1 MDSLSN
7 KLNELETHA
16 ELYKADLILL
26 TEHLSKNTSSK
37 FENVFSLTGYNS
49 FEDISG
55 RGVCIFYKQHLNVT
69 THDTINKIYK
79 PSLFVNIKTS
89 NVPLNIGLI
98 YRSPNS
104 EEKENK
110 KLINQLNFASKKL
123 KNLVIFGDFNHPSID
138 WDNYYS
144 TKSEDHCDSK
154 FLFEVMK
161 INTNQLITS
170 PTHHKPNCKSTLID
184 LILTKYPEVI
194 TNIKQNPP
202 IGKSHHQV
210 ITAQLKTAKSNFK
223 SKDITSPKI
232 IKPNFDKADYVAIN
246 NYLNNENWDE
256 ILDNKSV
263 DETWELIK
271 DKIQQVQQIYVPKKF
286 INIVKARSN
295 PVTIDDNLHFLLKEK
310 RYLFKYYK
318 KYKTKTSLYNYNL
331 ARNRVSYKI
340 KSMKIN
346 KETNIAKNIKQNP
359 KAFYQYV
366 ASKTLKKEGVKE
378 LENDKGELTNNDHE
392 KCEILNNFFSSVFT
406 KENDEDIPDFIYDKD
421 IPNPLLNCSVSIPE
435 FEKALLNL
443 NVNKSPGPDNFH
455 PKLLKHSAKSLA
467 KPLKIL
473 FDKTLLEG
481 KLPLDFKL
489 AEVRPIFKKG
499 IKTSPGNY
507 RPVSLTSIVCKLMES
522 FIKKSLNEHLIN
534 NNILSEHQYGFVS
547 GRSTITQLLV
557 TLNEWLYNLDN
568 DIPTD
573 AAYMDFRK
581 AFDSV
586 PHKRLINKLK
596 AYKIDGPILKWII
609 SFLSDRFQYVKLN
622 NASSSKL
629 KVTSGVPQ
637 GSVLG
642 PTLFIYFINDLPNV
656 TNDTPV
662 KIFADDTKVY
672 NGINNVE
679 NVKKTTR
686 VY

>member
-1 MDSLSN
+1 
-7 KLNELETHA
+7 
-16 ELYKADLILL
+16 
-26 TEHLSKNTSSK
+26 
-37 FENVFSLTGYNS
+37 
-49 FEDISG
+49 
-55 RGVCIFYKQHLNVT
+55 
-69 THDTINKIYK
+69 
-79 PSLFVNIKTS
+79 
-89 NVPLNIGLI
+89 
-98 YRSPNS
+98 
-104 EEKENK
+104 
-110 KLINQLNFASKKL
+110 
-123 KNLVIFGDFNHPSID
+123 
-138 WDNYYS
+138 
-144 TKSEDHCDSK
+144 
-154 FLFEVMK
+154 
-161 INTNQLITS
+161 
-170 PTHHKPNCKSTLID
+170 
-184 LILTKYPEVI
+184 
-194 TNIKQNPP
+194 
-202 IGKSHHQV
+202 
-210 ITAQLKTAKSNFK
+210 
-223 SKDITSPKI
+223 
-232 IKPNFDKADYVAIN
+232 
-246 NYLNNENWDE
+246 
-256 ILDNKSV
+256 
-263 DETWELIK
+263 
-271 DKIQQVQQIYVPKKF
+271 
-286 INIVKARSN
+286 
-295 PVTIDDNLHFLLKEK
+295 
-310 RYLFKYYK
+310 
-318 KYKTKTSLYNYNL
+318 
-331 ARNRVSYKI
+331 
-340 KSMKIN
+340 MKIN

-406 KENDEDIPDFIYDKD
+406 KENDENIPDFIYDKD

-522 FIKKSLNEHLIN
+522 FIIKSLNEHLIN

-547 GRSTITQLLV
+547 GRSTITQLIV

-622 NASSSKL
+622 NPSSSKL

-642 PTLFIYFINDLPNV
+642 PTLFIYF
-656 TNDTPV
+656 TND
-662 KIFADDTKVY
+662 
-672 NGINNVE
+672 
-679 NVKKTTR
+679 
-686 VY
+686 